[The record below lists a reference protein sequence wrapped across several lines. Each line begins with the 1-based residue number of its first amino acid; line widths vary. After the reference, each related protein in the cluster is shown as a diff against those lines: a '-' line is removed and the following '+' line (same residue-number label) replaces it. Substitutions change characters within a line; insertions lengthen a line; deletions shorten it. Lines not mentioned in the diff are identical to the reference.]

1 MSLKNFDVIII
12 GAGVSGLILA
22 NEISI
27 RTRKSVAI
35 LEKEKRD
42 NSSKNLCFW
51 NTPQNILTTK
61 ADNKWKK
68 VSVII
73 DGEKKILEDEKINY
87 LRIKSTKLRSF
98 FIKKLKNNGV
108 KIFNERVL
116 SLDFKNKEKVSVI
129 SNKSTY
135 SSSLLFDSRLD
146 NSLPYKN
153 KLLQHFYGVEVN
165 FKKRIMNTD
174 EVTLMDIQKKRNT
187 FNFMYILPYT
197 SRRAL
202 IETTYFSSNL
212 HSKNT
217 YMKDIKNY
225 LSKNFKGLEYN
236 LKYSESG
243 VIPMFKFNQINL
255 KNYIK
260 IGTAGNWVKQSTG
273 YSLQNSFIYSKQLVD
288 CILQKKNLRIRVN
301 PLTDFLDRIYC
312 NFLKNNPDD
321 SQQFFQMFFLK
332 NQLKTIVN
340 FLTNTVNSWEIF
352 KIIISLPKIKLI
364 KSLIKDR

>member
-260 IGTAGNWVKQSTG
+260 IGTAGN
-273 YSLQNSFIYSKQLVD
+273 
-288 CILQKKNLRIRVN
+288 
-301 PLTDFLDRIYC
+301 
-312 NFLKNNPDD
+312 
-321 SQQFFQMFFLK
+321 
-332 NQLKTIVN
+332 
-340 FLTNTVNSWEIF
+340 
-352 KIIISLPKIKLI
+352 
-364 KSLIKDR
+364 